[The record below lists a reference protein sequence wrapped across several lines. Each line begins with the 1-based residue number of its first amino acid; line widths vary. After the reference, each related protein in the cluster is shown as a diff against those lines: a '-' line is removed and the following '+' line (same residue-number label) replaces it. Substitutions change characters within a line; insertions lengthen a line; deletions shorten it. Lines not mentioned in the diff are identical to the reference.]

1 MQLIT
6 TVKEYDEL
14 MAEEVTSYEMET
26 SAGEFY
32 NIEKHETDYNGSI
45 YIFETTENKNQKSKF
60 EELKKALDGLEEE
73 ATEEQDKSNGL
84 YYYIFTTYNSSATL
98 EEIFKICVD
107 TLENIKE

>member
-1 MQLIT
+1 MELIT

-26 SAGEFY
+26 STGEFY
-32 NIEKHETDYNGSI
+32 NIEKHETGYNGSI
-45 YIFETTENKNQKSKF
+45 YIFETTENKNKKSKF
-60 EELKKALDGLEEE
+60 QELKKALEGLEEE
-73 ATEEQDKSNGL
+73 ATEEKDKSNEL
-84 YYYIFTTYNSSATL
+84 YYYIFTTCNSSATL